1 MSQKTNLN
9 VSPYYD
15 DFDPNSNFYRVL
27 FKPGFPVQSRELTT
41 LQSILQNQ
49 VKSFANHVFKDGS
62 IVIPGN
68 ITYNP
73 SFFAVKINPTHVG
86 LSVGL
91 YIEQL
96 VGKRI
101 KGQTSQLTAV
111 VQKVLKNTQSET
123 NDYTLYVKYI
133 TSDSSFNVTQF
144 RNAETLITLDNVVY
158 GNTTIS
164 SGETFATL
172 INSNATFTASSV
184 SISKGVYYL
193 RGHFVDVP
201 DETLILDQY
210 SNTPSYRV
218 GLTVSESII
227 DAQDNNS
234 LYDNARGFSN
244 YAAPG
249 ADRLKITT
257 TLTKK
262 RLTDTDDKDFVEI
275 LRVNRGVIKKIQ
287 DTNTYSQIKDYIAKR
302 TYEESGNYAVDPF
315 NVEVENSLNNR
326 IDSEGV
332 FFSNQRTERGNVPS
346 DDLLAVKVSPGKA
359 YVYGYDVE
367 KPDTTILDVE
377 KPRTTR
383 EISSASIPFE
393 MGNKIKVNNVSGTP
407 LVGINNNFTVDLYS
421 RRKTNQENPTG
432 SQIGRARVYS
442 FNLSDADSNLSAN
455 KWDLYLWD
463 IQTFTKL
470 ILSSGAS
477 LSQAPVGSYIRGLSS
492 GASGYVVSHSSTQFT
507 LDQTSGSFIVGEE
520 VLINEDPSLSRSVIS
535 TTPYGTQDIK
545 SIYQGTGGGIG
556 LSTAFFADTILESKI
571 PKNFTNSDS
580 IQITAVD
587 SGISTVTCA
596 GRNFVGIKTDTII
609 RYQVSGSTLV
619 SYNRVTGIST
629 DGLEME
635 ITAVPNVSGVCTGT
649 LPTAELTTTFSI
661 GQPSVKNTDK
671 SNLYTKLNS
680 KHISNVSFSG
690 SNLLVERQ
698 ATGKSTDNN
707 GSLTVDRTDVG
718 ISSSFFEPYALNKY
732 SIFYEDGTSANLTS
746 DQVTLSANSLDVTFS
761 GLIPNR
767 SNIIV
772 NASVKKNAIRNKQKN
787 YIRSQKLE
795 ISRSSDNTTAS
806 TSGLVYNSF
815 YGLRIQ
821 DREISLNVPDVNK
834 VIAIYESL
842 DTGSV
847 ILDSLTF
854 SSGLNLNTASIV
866 GEKIVGQN
874 SGAVG
879 QIVTRVSSSE
889 IEFVYL
895 NDNRF
900 IPNEIVSFEES
911 NIKSSVL
918 SIKRGN
924 YTNKTQDYTLNKGQK
939 EQYYDYSRIVRKS
952 DAYIPS
958 RRLLVIYDYY
968 TVPSSDTGDVFSV
981 NSYSEERYTSD
992 LPILKNNTRAS
1003 DILDF
1008 RPRVAEFT
1016 STSSSPFDFSSRT
1029 FSSSSNPS
1037 LVVSP
1042 NGSSIVGYSYYLP
1055 RIDKIV
1061 LNKTGNITLIKGVPS
1076 VNPVEPPS
1084 VDDSMDLATIKLP
1097 AYVYNP
1103 DDVEITLSNNKRYT
1117 MQDLRDIEDRLE
1129 NVEEL
1134 TSLTLLELNTK
1145 TLQIQDADGLSRF
1158 KSGFFVDNFRGT
1170 KFIDVDNDDA
1180 NSTIDKNRTEL
1191 RSDLSFY
1198 SLKSQIS
1205 PSSDQNIE
1213 TLDFSSDF
1221 DLTDTNVKKTG
1232 DLVTLNYSSVAWTDI
1247 QQTFATDSQKVNPFG
1262 VENYNGNVKL
1272 TPSSDT
1278 WVRTLNIQSG
1288 SIVRTQSDWQNSYIS
1303 NLITSSTTSDKLRSR
1318 NVQFVASSLQP
1329 STNYYSFFG
1338 GSSNVDVIPKLL
1350 KVSMSSGSFESGETV
1365 YGYIDGKKTTSFRL
1379 ANANHKEGPYQN
1391 PSKTYTKNPYS
1402 PTTDIAT
1409 VYSSSSPLLN
1419 IDTFSLADDADGRF
1433 YGYVVENMTLVG
1445 ESSSAQATVSA
1456 QSLTTDVVGDLIGC
1470 FFIRNPLTSPAPSTS
1485 FKVGSKT
1492 FKLSTSSTNSTGSS
1506 VKFTQTTFNSL
1517 GIVDPSVY
1525 TESILIR
1532 KSPPALPLNAL
1543 RRDPL
1548 SQTFRTDNVG
1558 GFLTKIDL
1566 YFKVKDTSE
1575 KIFVEIRETDI
1586 GGTPKDKLVQ
1596 DFARVSLLPSDI
1608 TTSTDGTTATTVTL
1622 PSPLY
1627 LQPNKQYALTL
1638 SCPTSDDYEVW
1649 IGETNEATV
1658 ATQSYPDADQVIYSN
1673 QYTGGNLFKP
1683 QNGSVWSPT
1692 ISQDLKFKL
1701 YKAQFVSTAGVV
1713 YFHNPSLSIGS
1724 TYASIDANI
1733 PPLSNNSITI
1743 LPRKLRVGMS
1753 TSYALNNILTSGVRV
1768 AEGDNTGYIE
1778 FTGGNIQT
1786 VGISTV
1792 GVGYSNGTYNG
1803 VPLYNINSKGTGATA
1818 NITVSGNVIS
1828 NVSIASTG
1836 NGYKTGDLLGVTTSS
1851 VGGSGRKALIS
1862 VTNVPNIDTLYLT
1875 KVSGESF
1882 GENSTLSYYSGNTL
1896 VSMSGTTVRGTTSVV
1911 SDLYTGNVFEVNH
1924 YNHGMHSNNNIVNI
1938 SGITPDT
1945 QSTTLTA
1952 SVVSTN
1958 TTISVANTETFTT
1971 FEGTAVSGSNIGYV
1985 IVNDEIISYN
1995 AVGTGSL
2002 TIVTRGVNESTI
2014 RNHSSGD
2021 IIRKYELG
2029 GVSLTRINNSHNMP
2043 TNQNL
2048 VSQREIDKYHLEFI
2062 RPGTKN
2068 SGSSMLNFNNEGST
2082 GGSHCRATQNIQFN
2096 EIIPYFNVIA
2106 PENTSISSTLRT
2118 VSGTSSGGS
2127 EQSFIDQGYE
2137 SVALNKVNEL
2147 STPRIICSRVNET
2160 ERLTSLPR
2168 NKSLTLG
2175 VRMGTSNTSLSPV
2188 IDLTEAATFVV
2199 SRNRLN
2205 NPIQD
2210 YVKDSRSN
2218 KLSDDPHSSVYI
2230 SNEVSLQKPATSLK
2244 VILTSYRNSSSDFRV
2259 LYKLI
2264 RPDSSEV
2271 DQTYELFPGYNN
2283 LSDTDGD
2290 GVGDTVI
2297 DTSLNDGL
2305 PDVFVKASEDD
2316 EFIEYQFTADNLEEF
2331 TGFAIK
2337 IVMSGTNEA
2346 YTTRFKDLR
2355 AIALA

>member
-15 DFDPNSNFYRVL
+15 DFDPNNNFYRVL

-111 VQKVLKNTQSET
+111 VQKVLKNTESET

-133 TSDSSFNVTQF
+133 TSDSNFNVTQF
-144 RNAETLITLDNVVY
+144 RNSETLITLDNVTY

-172 INSNATFTASSV
+172 INSDATFTASAV

-201 DETLILDQY
+201 DETIILDQY

-218 GLTVSESII
+218 GLTVTESLI
-227 DAQDNNS
+227 DAQDDNS

-249 ADRLKITT
+249 ADRLKISTA
-257 TLTKK
+257 LTKK

-275 LRVNRGVIKKIQ
+275 LRVNDGVIKKIQ

-315 NVEVENSLNNR
+315 GVEVENSLNNR

-332 FFSNQRTERGNVPS
+332 FFSNQRTEQGNVPT

-383 EISSASIPFE
+383 DVSTASIPFE

-407 LVGINNNFTVDLYS
+407 VVGINNNFTIDLYS
-421 RRKTNQENPTG
+421 QRKADTENPTG
-432 SQIGRARVYS
+432 THIGRARVYS

-463 IQTFTKL
+463 VQTFTKL
-470 ILSSGAS
+470 IISANVALSN
-477 LSQAPVGSYIRGLSS
+477 APVGSLVRGLSS
-492 GASGYVVSHSSTQFT
+492 GATGYIVSNNATEFI

-535 TTPYGTQDIK
+535 TNVYGAQDIK
-545 SIYQGTGGGIG
+545 SVYQGTGGGTG
-556 LSTAFFADTILESKI
+556 LSTAFVADTILENKI

-580 IQITAVD
+580 LQITAAS
-587 SGISTVTCA
+587 SGVSNVTCA
-596 GRNFVGIKTDTII
+596 GRNFVGIKTDSII

-619 SYNRVTGIST
+619 SYNRVSGISS
-629 DGLEME
+629 DGLSMQ
-635 ITAVPNVSGVCTGT
+635 IVSVPNVTGVCTGT
-649 LPTAELTTTFSI
+649 LPTANTTTTFSI
-661 GQPSVKNTDK
+661 GQPSIKNGDK
-671 SNLYTKLNS
+671 SYLYAKLNS
-680 KHISNVSFSG
+680 KNISNVSFSG

-707 GSLTVDRTDVG
+707 GSLTIDRTDIG
-718 ISSSFFEPYALNKY
+718 ISSSFFEPYSLSKY
-732 SIFYEDGTSANLTS
+732 SVFYEDGTSANLTS
-746 DQVTLSANSLDVTFS
+746 DQVTLSANSLDVTFT
-761 GLIPNR
+761 GLIPNKN
-767 SNIIV
+767 NIIV

-787 YIRSQKLE
+787 YIRSEKLE
-795 ISRSSDNTTAS
+795 ISRSSNNVTATAS
-806 TSGLVYNSF
+806 GLTYNSY

-821 DREISLNVPDVNK
+821 DKEISLNYPDVNK

-854 SSGLNLNTASIV
+854 SAGLNLNTASIV
-866 GEKIVGQN
+866 GEQIIGRN
-874 SGAVG
+874 SGAVV

-895 NDNRF
+895 NDNKF
-900 IPNEIVSFEES
+900 IPNEIVSFQES
-911 NIKSSVL
+911 NIQSSII
-918 SIKRGN
+918 SIKKGN
-924 YTNKTQDYTLNKGQK
+924 YTDKTQDYTLDKGQK

-952 DAYIPS
+952 DSYIPS
-958 RRLLVIYDYY
+958 RRLLLIFDHY

-981 NSYSEERYTSD
+981 NSYTEERYTSD
-992 LPILKNNTRAS
+992 LPILKNGTRAS

-1008 RPRVAEFT
+1008 RPRVAPFT
-1016 STSSSPFDFSSRT
+1016 SSSSSPFDFASRT
-1029 FSSSSNPS
+1029 FSSTSNPS

-1042 NGSSIVGYSYYLP
+1042 NGSSIIGYSYYLP

-1061 LNKTGNITLIKGVPS
+1061 LNKNGNITLIKGVAS
-1076 VNPVEPPS
+1076 TNPVEPSS
-1084 VDDSMDLATIKLP
+1084 VDDSMDLAVLRLP
-1097 AYVYNP
+1097 AYLYNP
-1103 DDVEITLSNNKRYT
+1103 DDVEISLINNKRYT
-1117 MQDLRDIEDRLE
+1117 MKDLRDIEDRLE

-1145 TLQIQDADGLSRF
+1145 TLQIQDADGLTRF
-1158 KSGFFVDNFRGT
+1158 KSGFFVDNFKGT
-1170 KFIDVDNDDA
+1170 KFIDVDDADA
-1180 NSTIDKNRTEL
+1180 NSTVDKGRTEL

-1205 PSSDQNIE
+1205 PATTQNIE
-1213 TLDFSSDF
+1213 TLDFSSNF

-1247 QQTFATDSQKVNPFG
+1247 QQTFATASQKVNPFG
-1262 VENYNGNVKL
+1262 VQNYNGNVKL

-1278 WVRTLNIQSG
+1278 WVRTLNVQSG
-1288 SIVRTQSDWQNSYIS
+1288 SIVRTQSDWSNSYIA
-1303 NLITSSTTSDKLRSR
+1303 NLITSSNSSDKLRSR
-1318 NVQFVASSLQP
+1318 NIQFVASSLQP

-1338 GSSNVDVIPKLL
+1338 GSSNIDVIPKLL
-1350 KVSMSSGSFESGETV
+1350 KVTMSSGSFQSGETV
-1365 YGYIDGKKTTSFRL
+1365 YGYSDGKKVAAFRL
-1379 ANANHKEGPYQN
+1379 ANANHKEGPYTN

-1409 VYSSSSPLLN
+1409 VYSSSSPLIN

-1433 YGYVVENMTLVG
+1433 FGYIAEDMILVG
-1445 ESSSAQATVSA
+1445 ETSSAQATVSA

-1470 FFIRNPLTSPAPSTS
+1470 LFIRNPLASPAPSTT
-1485 FKVGSKT
+1485 FKTGSKT
-1492 FKLSTSSTNSTGSS
+1492 FKLSTSSTNSSAST
-1506 VKFTQTTFNSL
+1506 VTFTQTTFNAS
-1517 GIVDPSVY
+1517 GVVNSSVY

-1548 SQTFRTDNVG
+1548 TQTFRTDNVG

-1566 YFKVKDTSE
+1566 YFKAKDTSE

-1586 GGTPKDKLVQ
+1586 GGTPTDKLIQ
-1596 DFARVSLLPSDI
+1596 DFARVSLLPSEI
-1608 TTSTDGTTATTVTL
+1608 TTSTDGATATTVTL

-1638 SCPTSDDYEVW
+1638 TCPTSDDYEVW
-1649 IGETNEATV
+1649 IGETNEPTV

-1692 ISQDLKFKL
+1692 VSEDLKFKL
-1701 YKAQFVSTAGVV
+1701 YKAQFSSTAGVV

-1724 TYASIDANI
+1724 TYASMDANI
-1733 PPLSNNSITI
+1733 PTLSNNPIKT
-1743 LPRKLRVGMS
+1743 LPRKLKVGMS
-1753 TSYALNNILTSGVRV
+1753 TSYALGSILTSGVIV
-1768 AEGDNTGYIE
+1768 AEGSNTGYIE

-1786 VGISTV
+1786 IGISTV

-1803 VPLYNINSKGTGATA
+1803 VPLYNINGKGTGATA
-1818 NITVSGNVIS
+1818 NITISNNVVS
-1828 NVSIASTG
+1828 NVSLASTG
-1836 NGYKTGDLLGVTTSS
+1836 NGYTRGDLLGITTSS
-1851 VGGSGRKALIS
+1851 VGGTGRNALIS
-1862 VTNVPNIDTLYLT
+1862 VSTVPNIDTLYLT
-1875 KVSGESF
+1875 NVKGESF
-1882 GENSTLSYYSGNTL
+1882 GENSTLSYYSGSTL
-1896 VSMSGTTVRGTTSVV
+1896 VSMSGTTVRGATSLI
-1911 SDLYTGNVFEVNH
+1911 SDLYTGNVFEVSH

-1952 SVVSTN
+1952 AVTSTS
-1958 TTISVANTETFTT
+1958 TTISVGNTSLFTT
-1971 FEGTAVSGSNIGYV
+1971 FEGTAVSGSNVGYV
-1985 IVNDEIISYN
+1985 LVNDEIISYN

-2002 TIVTRGVNESTI
+2002 TLVTRGVNESTV
-2014 RNHSSGD
+2014 RNHTSGD
-2021 IIRKYELG
+2021 IVQKYELS

-2043 TNQNL
+2043 TNQTL
-2048 VSQREIDKYHLEFI
+2048 VSLREIDKYHVQFT

-2068 SGSSMLNFNNEGST
+2068 SGSSMLNFNNEGSI
-2082 GGSHCRATQNIQFN
+2082 GGSRCRATQNIQFN
-2096 EIIPYFNVIA
+2096 EIIPYFNVIN
-2106 PENTSISSTLRT
+2106 PENTSVSSTLRT
-2118 VSGTSSGGS
+2118 VSGTSAGGS

-2137 SVALNKVNEL
+2137 SVSLNKVNEL
-2147 STPRIICSRVNET
+2147 SSPRIICSRVNET

-2175 VRMGTSNTSLSPV
+2175 VRMETANNSLSPV

-2199 SRNRLN
+2199 ARNRLN
-2205 NPIQD
+2205 NPITN

-2218 KLSDDPHSSVYI
+2218 QLSDDPHSSVYI
-2230 SNEVSLQKPATSLK
+2230 SKEVNLQKPATSLK

-2271 DQTYELFPGYNN
+2271 DQTYDLFPGYNN
-2283 LSDTDGD
+2283 LTDTDGD

-2316 EFIEYQFTADNLEEF
+2316 EFIEYQFTADDLEEF